1 MANKAVMSPLSISA
15 MDDRSKVKT
24 FIHTT
29 ADVDNGFVFQKST
42 LSTDADKSQV
52 YTIATPAASAGLKNL
67 YMAYTAES
75 NVTVGADG
83 NQYKIGDLNPQ
94 AFTNVAGAVFNGHR
108 ISVGDKIKVTAE
120 ALGGTQSTN
129 TFVVATADTMK
140 LTWAAAAVAGVSFK
154 LEAESYFSIPQGS
167 IGSQRVKAF
176 ILECVAVA

>member
-1 MANKAVMSPLSISA
+1 MANTAVMNPMSISA

-24 FIHTT
+24 FVHTV
-29 ADVDNGFVFQKST
+29 DVDNGFVFQKGA

-52 YTIATPAASAGLKNL
+52 YTISAPAASAGLTNL

-75 NVTVGADG
+75 NVTVGKDG

-94 AFTNVAGAVFNGHR
+94 AFTNIAGQVFNGHR

-140 LTWAAAAVAGVSFK
+140 LTWAAAAVAGVTFK
-154 LEAESYFSIPQGS
+154 LEAESYFSIPQGT

>member
-1 MANKAVMSPLSISA
+1 MANTAVMHPMSISA

-24 FIHTT
+24 FIHS
-29 ADVDNGFVFQKST
+29 ADVDNGLVFQKST

-52 YTIATPAASAGLKNL
+52 YTIAAPAAAAGLKNL
-67 YMAYTAES
+67 YMADTALL
-75 NVTVGADG
+75 NVTTGRDG
-83 NQYKIGDLNPQ
+83 NQYRNGDLNPQ
-94 AFTNVAGAVFNGHR
+94 AYTNVAGSVFNGYR
-108 ISVGDKIKVTAE
+108 ISVGDKIKVSAE
-120 ALGGTQSTN
+120 ALAGTQGAN

-154 LEAESYFSIPQGS
+154 LEAESYFSIPQGT